1 MFTMT
6 PPVACCIICRPAHLQ
21 PRNAPVRLM
30 PTTVFQPFTE
40 ISSGLARKEA
50 PALFTITSSWPHS
63 WTARSTIAFIW
74 SSWRTSRAMANDR
87 LPTSRTALTTGSR
100 CSSLREQRATSAPAR
115 ANSIA
120 MDLPM
125 PVPPPV
131 TIAVLPSSEKG
142 DLAMART
149 IPQGSPPVHCSE
161 MGQNGTGNK
170 SPRPRISLCEMSS
183 REPGSPDRIRRF
195 EADVLVHLDD
205 LYRAALRLTGNAA
218 EAQDLTQDTCLRA
231 FERLDQLRSPA
242 AARVWVFT
250 ILRSIFLRRI
260 ERQSRTVDVQIIDS
274 PLLEAGAVLHDTY
287 EALRPIQ
294 ETPLGEVR
302 EALRRLPLPYREP

>member
-1 MFTMT
+1 
-6 PPVACCIICRPAHLQ
+6 
-21 PRNAPVRLM
+21 
-30 PTTVFQPFTE
+30 
-40 ISSGLARKEA
+40 
-50 PALFTITSSWPHS
+50 
-63 WTARSTIAFIW
+63 
-74 SSWRTSRAMANDR
+74 
-87 LPTSRTALTTGSR
+87 
-100 CSSLREQRATSAPAR
+100 
-115 ANSIA
+115 
-120 MDLPM
+120 
-125 PVPPPV
+125 
-131 TIAVLPSSEKG
+131 
-142 DLAMART
+142 
-149 IPQGSPPVHCSE
+149 
-161 MGQNGTGNK
+161 
-170 SPRPRISLCEMSS
+170 MSS
-183 REPGSPDRIRRF
+183 QEQGARDRIRRF

-274 PLLEAGAVLHDTY
+274 PLLETSEVLQDTY

-302 EALRRLPLPYREP
+302 EALGRLPLPFREPLVLAHVGGFSYKEISEILAIPLGTVMSRLFRARRLLRSELREPARGTRSTP